1 MFLIGKRG
9 IVSVVMDSAFRN
21 AGSMHSFG
29 GSSFSGQCSMLWMLC
44 LTLKCL

>member
-1 MFLIGKRG
+1 MCLRGKRG
-9 IVSVVMDSAFRN
+9 MVSVVMDSAFRT

-29 GSSFSGQCSMLWMLC
+29 GSSFGGQCSLLWMLC